1 MSRIGLKLLLSVCFG
16 FVVACASQ
24 GGESGSGDTSQD
36 VVQDLGGSTTGQG
49 STGTTDEGVTDTGT
63 TDEGSTDGQQT
74 NTDPGSMSLLVRA
87 MILGQPLVLGQ
98 AYEAGGQKF
107 DLNMFRYWL
116 SNVVLISADGSNH
129 VVSDSYYL
137 MEKTASKTRE
147 EIILGDIPAGDYT
160 GIKFAVGVD
169 PGANSSLDLF
179 AGELTTAV
187 NMDWGWKN
195 GFVFFK
201 IEGSFVTSGST
212 KAYRMHINTN
222 ANFKEIQ
229 LSFAAPVRVD
239 GAHETD
245 VAVDGNLEKVYESID
260 LATHPVT
267 TYQSHSAQ
275 IAGGYAAMFT
285 VSASAS
291 TPK

>member
-49 STGTTDEGVTDTGT
+49 STGTTDEGVTDMGTTDEGVTDTGTTDEGVTDTGT

-129 VVSDSYYL
+129 VVSESHRSARSDRL
-137 MEKTASKTRE
+137 
-147 EIILGDIPAGDYT
+147 P
-160 GIKFAVGVD
+160 
-169 PGANSSLDLF
+169 NS
-179 AGELTTAV
+179 LTT
-187 NMDWGWKN
+187 
-195 GFVFFK
+195 
-201 IEGSFVTSGST
+201 
-212 KAYRMHINTN
+212 
-222 ANFKEIQ
+222 
-229 LSFAAPVRVD
+229 P
-239 GAHETD
+239 
-245 VAVDGNLEKVYESID
+245 
-260 LATHPVT
+260 
-267 TYQSHSAQ
+267 
-275 IAGGYAAMFT
+275 
-285 VSASAS
+285 
-291 TPK
+291 